1 MYGCYQIVIKRL
13 LRTPQTRINTGFLR
27 PLKLFP
33 LHRCGG
39 FAGDVVDHSV
49 DALDLVDDAAADLVE
64 QLVGDAGPVGGH
76 EVLGR
81 HSAQRKHAVVAAA
94 IAHDADGARVGQD
107 GEVLVHLLV
116 FAGLFQLLAVDR
128 VGKAQRVGLFLRDLA
143 HDADGKARAGERL
156 AGDEVFGKPQLAAE
170 LTHFVLKEQAQR
182 LDDLLEVD
190 IVGKTAD
197 IVVALDDCG
206 IAKAGFDDVGVDRAL
221 SEKVDRAD
229 LLRLF
234 LEHADELFAD
244 NLALA
249 LGIGDASELREE
261 AALGVHADKV
271 DVPLLERRLDLV
283 TLVEAHEAV
292 VDKNA
297 GELGAD
303 GLGQQRRHDGRV
315 HAAGERQQHA
325 AGADLFAHG
334 GDGSIFIVAHRP
346 VACRAADL
354 VEEVADHRGAELRVV
369 DLGMV
374 LHAVE
379 PARFV
384 ADGDV
389 RAGVGVRDEREALGN
404 DLHVVAVAHPR
415 HALFGKALEELAA
428 RVKKR
433 LGLAVFA
440 RGGVVC
446 GDDLAAEVV
455 RDELAA
461 VADAEH
467 GHARIKERGIDVRR
481 VLKIHAV
488 RAAGEDEADGLHC
501 EKVRKRRRVGLD
513 LAVNAAFAHAARD
526 ELVVLAAKVQYDDGL
541 MVHIEIL
548 LPYPI
553 IW

>member
-1 MYGCYQIVIKRL
+1 
-13 LRTPQTRINTGFLR
+13 
-27 PLKLFP
+27 
-33 LHRCGG
+33 
-39 FAGDVVDHSV
+39 
-49 DALDLVDDAAADLVE
+49 
-64 QLVGDAGPVGGH
+64 
-76 EVLGR
+76 
-81 HSAQRKHAVVAAA
+81 
-94 IAHDADGARVGQD
+94 
-107 GEVLVHLLV
+107 
-116 FAGLFQLLAVDR
+116 
-128 VGKAQRVGLFLRDLA
+128 
-143 HDADGKARAGERL
+143 
-156 AGDEVFGKPQLAAE
+156 
-170 LTHFVLKEQAQR
+170 
-182 LDDLLEVD
+182 
-190 IVGKTAD
+190 
-197 IVVALDDCG
+197 
-206 IAKAGFDDVGVDRAL
+206 
-221 SEKVDRAD
+221 
-229 LLRLF
+229 
-234 LEHADELFAD
+234 
-244 NLALA
+244 
-249 LGIGDASELREE
+249 
-261 AALGVHADKV
+261 
-271 DVPLLERRLDLV
+271 
-283 TLVEAHEAV
+283 
-292 VDKNA
+292 
-297 GELGAD
+297 
-303 GLGQQRRHDGRV
+303 
-315 HAAGERQQHA
+315 
-325 AGADLFAHG
+325 
-334 GDGSIFIVAHRP
+334 
-346 VACRAADL
+346 
-354 VEEVADHRGAELRVV
+354 
-369 DLGMV
+369 MV

>member
-1 MYGCYQIVIKRL
+1 M
-13 LRTPQTRINTGFLR
+13 
-27 PLKLFP
+27 
-33 LHRCGG
+33 
-39 FAGDVVDHSV
+39 
-49 DALDLVDDAAADLVE
+49 
-64 QLVGDAGPVGGH
+64 
-76 EVLGR
+76 
-81 HSAQRKHAVVAAA
+81 
-94 IAHDADGARVGQD
+94 
-107 GEVLVHLLV
+107 
-116 FAGLFQLLAVDR
+116 
-128 VGKAQRVGLFLRDLA
+128 
-143 HDADGKARAGERL
+143 
-156 AGDEVFGKPQLAAE
+156 
-170 LTHFVLKEQAQR
+170 
-182 LDDLLEVD
+182 
-190 IVGKTAD
+190 
-197 IVVALDDCG
+197 
-206 IAKAGFDDVGVDRAL
+206 
-221 SEKVDRAD
+221 
-229 LLRLF
+229 
-234 LEHADELFAD
+234 
-244 NLALA
+244 
-249 LGIGDASELREE
+249 
-261 AALGVHADKV
+261 
-271 DVPLLERRLDLV
+271 
-283 TLVEAHEAV
+283 

-389 RAGVGVRDEREALGN
+389 RAGVGVRDEREALG
-404 DLHVVAVAHPR
+404 DLFHVVAVTHPR
-415 HALFGKALEELAA
+415 HALFGKTLEEFAV

-467 GHARIKERGIDVRR
+467 GHARVKERGIDVRR
-481 VLKIHAV
+481 VLEIHAV
-488 RAAGEDEADGLHC
+488 RAAGEDEADGIHR